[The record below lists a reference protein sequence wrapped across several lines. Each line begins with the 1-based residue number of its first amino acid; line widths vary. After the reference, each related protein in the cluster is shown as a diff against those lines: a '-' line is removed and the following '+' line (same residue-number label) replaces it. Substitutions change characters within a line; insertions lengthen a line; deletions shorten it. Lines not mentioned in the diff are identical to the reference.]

1 MKAVIV
7 GAGIGGL
14 AAAIRLRALKLDV
27 EVYESNPY
35 PGGKLTAFTKDG
47 FRFDA
52 GPSLFTMPH
61 LVDELF
67 TLAGKKPRDY
77 FVYQKLES
85 ITNYFFED
93 GTTITAFADRQ
104 RFLDELKSKLAIDPT
119 CVDQYLS
126 RSQEIY
132 NTVSNIFL
140 ENSLHRW
147 KTWWTKK
154 VAKALTRIYR
164 FGIFDSI
171 DSFNKKLLNHPKLI
185 QLFNRYATYNGSN
198 PYKAPGI
205 LSSIPHLEFNLGS
218 YFPQGGMHSITQS
231 LYQLAL
237 DMGVSFNFNS
247 SVDEI
252 MLQDNRAIGVRLG
265 NHIIKADFVVSNMD
279 VYFTYKKL
287 LPSAKAPLKTLSQE
301 RSSSAL
307 IFYWGI
313 AQSFQ
318 QLDLHNIFF
327 SSDYQKEFKVL
338 FEQKSIADDPT
349 VYLNITSKLNPTDAP
364 AHMEN
369 WFIMVNAPSNSGQ
382 DWDRLILA
390 CRKKV
395 IEKLSRILK
404 ADVGSLIVSE
414 HILDPRSIELKT
426 SSYQGSLY
434 GTSSNSKFAAFMR
447 HPNHKKQFQNLFF
460 CGGSVHPGGGI
471 PLCLQSAKI
480 ISLWIEEQLTGKI
493 VSLISKDV

>member
-1 MKAVIV
+1 MALKAIVI
-7 GAGIGGL
+7 GAGIAGL
-14 AAAIRLRALKLDV
+14 ATAIRLKALGLEV
-27 EVYESNPY
+27 EVYEANSY
-35 PGGKLTAFTKDG
+35 PGGKLTAFTQNG

-67 TLAGKKPRDY
+67 TLAGKNPTDY
-77 FVYQKLES
+77 FTYQKLEI

-93 GTTITAFADRQ
+93 GTTITAFADRNK
-104 RFLDELKSKLAIDPT
+104 FLNELKNKLSIDPT
-119 CVDQYLS
+119 SVDEYLS

-132 NTVSNIFL
+132 NTVSTIFL
-140 ENSLHRW
+140 ENSLHRL
-147 KTWWTKK
+147 KTWLTKK
-154 VAKALTRIYR
+154 VVKALGKIHR
-164 FGIFDSI
+164 FGLFDSI
-171 DSFNKKLLNHPKLI
+171 DSFNKRLLIHPKLI

-205 LSSIPHLEFNLGS
+205 LTSIPHLEFNLGS
-218 YFPQGGMHSITQS
+218 YFPEGGMHSLTQS
-231 LYQLAL
+231 LFQLAL
-237 DMGVSFNFNS
+237 DLGVTFRFNTF
-247 SVDEI
+247 VDEI
-252 MLQDNRAIGVRLG
+252 IVKDTKATGVRVG
-265 NHIIKADFVVSNMD
+265 ETVVKADFIISNMD

-287 LPSAKAPLKTLSQE
+287 MPSAKAPHKTLAQE

-313 AQSFQ
+313 AQPFQ

-327 SSDYQKEFKVL
+327 SSDYEKEFKIL

-364 AHMEN
+364 EYMEN
-369 WFIMVNAPSNSGQ
+369 WFVMVNAPSNSGQ
-382 DWDRLILA
+382 DWDKLILD
-390 CRKKV
+390 CRKN
-395 IEKLSRILK
+395 ILQKLSRILK
-404 ADVGSLIVSE
+404 TNVESLIVSE
-414 HILDPRSIELKT
+414 SILDPRSIELKT

-447 HPNHKKQFQNLFF
+447 HPNHKNQFQNLFF

-480 ISLWIEEQLTGKI
+480 VSLWIEEQLIRKNVYYRI
-493 VSLISKDV
+493 K

>member
-1 MKAVIV
+1 MKVIV
-7 GAGIGGL
+7 IGAGVGGL
-14 AAAIRLRALKLDV
+14 ATAIRLKTLGFEV
-27 EVYESNPY
+27 EVFESNAY
-35 PGGKLTAFTKDG
+35 PGGKLTSFVQDG

-67 TLAGKKPRDY
+67 LVAGKKPTDY
-77 FVYQKLES
+77 IKYQKLET
-85 ITNYFFED
+85 ITHYFFED
-93 GTTITAFADRQ
+93 GTTITAFADRKK
-104 RFLDELKSKLAIDPT
+104 FLNELENKLSIESKH
-119 CVDQYLS
+119 VGEYLS

-132 NTVSNIFL
+132 DTVSNIFL

-147 KTWWTKK
+147 KTWLTKK
-154 VAKALTRIYR
+154 VAKALTRIHR

-205 LSSIPHLEFNLGS
+205 LSSIPHLEFTLGS

-237 DMGVSFNFNS
+237 DIGVTFHFNS
-247 SVDEI
+247 PVDEI
-252 MLQDNRAIGVRLG
+252 KLAGTTATGIRVGDQF
-265 NHIIKADFVVSNMD
+265 KEADFIVSNMD

-287 LPSAKAPLKTLSQE
+287 MPSAKAPHQTLSQE

-313 AQSFQ
+313 SHEFAQ
-318 QLDLHNIFF
+318 LHLHNIFF
-327 SSDYQKEFKVL
+327 SSDYEKEFKVL
-338 FEQKSIADDPT
+338 FEQKSITNDPT
-349 VYLNITSKLNPTDAP
+349 VYVNITSKVNPADAP
-364 AHMEN
+364 SQMEN
-369 WFIMVNAPSNSGQ
+369 WFVMVNAPSNSGQ
-382 DWDRLILA
+382 NWDRLIVD
-390 CRKKV
+390 CRKH
-395 IEKLSRILK
+395 ILEKLSRILK
-404 ADVGSLIVSE
+404 INIESLIVSE
-414 HILDPRSIELKT
+414 SILDPRSIEHKT
-426 SSYQGSLY
+426 SSYRGSLY

-447 HPNHKKQFQNLFF
+447 HPNYKKEFRNIYF

-480 ISLWIEEQLTGKI
+480 VSSWMEEQLTPKKI
-493 VSLISKDV
+493 